1 MYRTAFSCF
10 IWIMSLASATPLT
23 PIFCHSGGIFFHCE
37 HITCIGKRFFQNDL
51 FLGSIALNT
60 TSMTSSPGVSENGQR
75 WVFTLQYIASDYN
88 RAVQNGRVIDS
99 LEYGEMQRFARTLVA
114 AYQAAEGTKKR
125 IANDLRQLE
134 RLIAGQAELK
144 QIRAIC
150 NALTAALIKEM
161 NLVVFPRVGPDLAN
175 GERLF
180 RENCVSC
187 HGALGQGD
195 GPAAD
200 TLNPKPRDFTDPEH
214 LQAYAPHQLFQAIS
228 FGVEGTAM
236 PAFAEAFTNEEQ
248 WDIAFYLMTLR
259 RDFHP
264 QALAMEPKLT
274 LQQLATKNNKEL
286 AAILAQQNRSSC
298 RKPSLDLDALVDY
311 CRQNPP
317 QPAMDEYLAITE
329 KLLKQSLSAY
339 ARGDSTAANLSA
351 YDAYWQ
357 GFEPIERKLQYPLY
371 RKFEEI
377 YGEYNSCI
385 ETRGRLKKAEVLMKM
400 MFDILHH
407 IRKGKGLR
415 S

>member
-1 MYRTAFSCF
+1 
-10 IWIMSLASATPLT
+10 
-23 PIFCHSGGIFFHCE
+23 
-37 HITCIGKRFFQNDL
+37 
-51 FLGSIALNT
+51 
-60 TSMTSSPGVSENGQR
+60 
-75 WVFTLQYIASDYN
+75 
-88 RAVQNGRVIDS
+88 
-99 LEYGEMQRFARTLVA
+99 
-114 AYQAAEGTKKR
+114 
-125 IANDLRQLE
+125 LRQLE
-134 RLIAGQAELK
+134 RLITKKVELK

-150 NALTAALIKEM
+150 KVLIAALIKET

-187 HGALGQGD
+187 HGALGKGN

-200 TLNPKPRDFTDPEH
+200 TLDPKPRDFTDPEH
-214 LQAYAPHQLFQAIS
+214 LQAYAPHQFFQAIS

-248 WDIAFYLMTLR
+248 WDLAFYLMTLR
-259 RDFHP
+259 RDFRPSHLAG
-264 QALAMEPKLT
+264 QATDPKLT

-286 AAILAQQNRSSC
+286 AAILTKQNRNS
-298 RKPSLDLDALVDY
+298 RQEPSLDITALVDY

-339 ARGDSTAANLSA
+339 ARGDSARANLFA

-357 GFEPIERKLQYPLY
+357 GFEPIEHKLQHPLY
-371 RKFEEI
+371 TRFEQL
-377 YGEYNSCI
+377 YGDYNSCI
-385 ETRGRLKKAEVLMKM
+385 ETRGQLKKAETLMKM
-400 MFDILHH
+400 MLDILHH

-415 S
+415 TGT

>member
-1 MYRTAFSCF
+1 MNYTTFLSL
-10 IWIMSLASATPLT
+10 ILILSLAGAAPL
-23 PIFCHSGGIFFHCE
+23 P
-37 HITCIGKRFFQNDL
+37 RF
-51 FLGSIALNT
+51 
-60 TSMTSSPGVSENGQR
+60 SSPSLDAENGQR
-75 WVFTLQYIASDYN
+75 WIFTLQYIASDYN
-88 RAVQNGRVIDS
+88 RAVQNGRVVDS
-99 LEYGEMQRFARTLVA
+99 LEYEEMQRFARNLMS
-114 AYQAAEGTKKR
+114 AYQNLEGRKKG
-125 IANDLRQLE
+125 ITNDLRQLE
-134 RLIAGQAELK
+134 RLTADKAELK
-144 QIRAIC
+144 QIRTIC
-150 NALTAALIKEM
+150 NALTAAFIKEM

-187 HGALGQGD
+187 HGALGKGD

-200 TLNPKPRDFTDPEH
+200 TLNPKPRDFADPEH
-214 LQAYAPHQLFQAIS
+214 LQAYAPHQFFQAIS

-259 RDFHP
+259 RDFRP
-264 QALAMEPKLT
+264 ALFSESVAPPKLT
-274 LQQLATKNNKEL
+274 LQQLATKTNQEL
-286 AAILAQQNRSSC
+286 AAILAKQNHRA
-298 RKPSLDLDALVDY
+298 RQEPSPDLTALVDY

-317 QPAMDEYLAITE
+317 QPAMDEHIAITE

-339 ARGDSTAANLSA
+339 VRGDSARANLAA

-357 GFEPIERKLQYPLY
+357 GFEPIEHKLQHPLY
-371 RKFEEI
+371 TKFEQI
-377 YGEYNSCI
+377 FGDYNSCI
-385 ETRGRLKKAEVLMKM
+385 EVQGQQKKAEALMKM

>member
-1 MYRTAFSCF
+1 MNRTTFSSF
-10 IWIMSLASATPLT
+10 IIFVALAGTAPLQQFSSLSL
-23 PIFCHSGGIFFHCE
+23 
-37 HITCIGKRFFQNDL
+37 D
-51 FLGSIALNT
+51 
-60 TSMTSSPGVSENGQR
+60 SENGQR

-88 RAVQNGRVIDS
+88 RAVQNGRVVDS
-99 LEYGEMQRFARTLVA
+99 LEYGEMQRFARNLLT
-114 AYQAAEGTKKR
+114 AYQAAEGSKKG

-134 RLIAGQAELK
+134 RLIADQSELK

-150 NALTAALIKEM
+150 KALTAAFIKEM

-187 HGALGQGD
+187 HGALGKGD
-195 GPAAD
+195 GAAAD

-214 LQAYAPHQLFQAIS
+214 LQAYAPHQFFQAIS

-236 PAFAEAFTNEEQ
+236 PAFAEAFTHEEQ
-248 WDIAFYLMTLR
+248 WDLAFYLMTLR
-259 RDFHP
+259 RDFRP
-264 QALAMEPKLT
+264 QAPATAPKLT
-274 LQQLATKNNKEL
+274 LQELATKTNQEL
-286 AAILAQQNRSSC
+286 AAILTKQKRNSR
-298 RKPSLDLDALVDY
+298 RGPSPDLTALVDY

-317 QPAMDEYLAITE
+317 QPAMSEYLAITE

-339 ARGDSTAANLSA
+339 GRGDSARANLSA

-357 GFEPIERKLQYPLY
+357 GFEPIEQKLQHPLY
-371 RKFEEI
+371 TKFEQI
-377 YGEYNSCI
+377 FGDYNSCI
-385 ETRGRLKKAEVLMKM
+385 ETRAQIKKAETLMKM